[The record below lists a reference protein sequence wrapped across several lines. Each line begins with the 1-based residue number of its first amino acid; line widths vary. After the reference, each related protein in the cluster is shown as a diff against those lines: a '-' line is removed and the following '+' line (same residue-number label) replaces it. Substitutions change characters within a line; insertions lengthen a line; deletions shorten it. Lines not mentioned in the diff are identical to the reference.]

1 MESLQSDCI
10 HTQFH
15 WSRGPPVCFELWGTR
30 FQISRGGTYVK
41 LGFSCQHC
49 LATLVTPSWLI
60 IVASCEAPS
69 SRTVT
74 SPLCWQC
81 DNPTWSQ
88 TAFLSRFL
96 TRLGPPSGFTTNI
109 VGCWGE
115 PCGDPAIPLHSYTV
129 LLVQWSTCL
138 LPVMR
143 DLGSNPQGGT

>member
-1 MESLQSDCI
+1 MFFPLLWNNLLIYILSFNCCGEPAIWLHSYTVPLVQWSTCLLGVMRYPVSNLQ
-10 HTQFH
+10 
-15 WSRGPPVCFELWGTR
+15 
-30 FQISRGGTYVK
+30 GGTYVK
-41 LGFSCQHC
+41 LGFSCQRF

-60 IVASCEAPS
+60 IVASSKAPS

-88 TAFLSRFL
+88 TAFLSRFH

-129 LLVQWSTCL
+129 LLV
-138 LPVMR
+138 
-143 DLGSNPQGGT
+143 